1 MRTAARLVG
10 WWLVL
15 WGVWLLYVGQHHAQ
29 EVVAGAAA
37 AALSTALAVGVA
49 GAARSR
55 YRLDP
60 RPLTRAWVLPWSV
73 VRDFAVVAI
82 ALTRGRPRG
91 EWDTIELPVSGDDPE
106 SAGCRAL
113 LAVLASIA
121 PNTYVVDLDRE
132 RGVAQVH
139 NLDPRRARQKLR

>member
-29 EVVAGAAA
+29 EVVAGAVA
-37 AALSTALAVGVA
+37 AALSTALALGVA
-49 GAARSR
+49 RAARSR

-60 RPLTRAWVLPWSV
+60 QPLTRAWRLPWNV
-73 VRDFAVVAI
+73 VRDFAVVSI
-82 ALTRGRPRG
+82 ALVHGRPRG
-91 EWDTIELPVSGDDPE
+91 AWETIELPVRGDDPR
-106 SAGCRAL
+106 SAGRRAL

-121 PNTYVVDLDRE
+121 PNTYLVDIDRE
-132 RGVAQVH
+132 RGVAHVH
-139 NLDPRRARQKLR
+139 NLDPRRARQKLP

>member
-29 EVVAGAAA
+29 EVVAGAVA

-49 GAARSR
+49 RLAGSR

-60 RPLTRAWVLPWSV
+60 QPLERAWALPWSV
-73 VRDFAVVAI
+73 VRDFAVVTL
-82 ALTRGRPRG
+82 ALARGRPVG
-91 EWDTIELPVSGDDPE
+91 TWDTIEVPVRGDDPR
-106 SAGCRAL
+106 SAGRRAL
-113 LAVLASIA
+113 LAILASIA
-121 PNTYVVDLDRE
+121 PNTYVVDFDRE
-132 RGVAQVH
+132 RGLAQVH
-139 NLDPRRARQKLR
+139 NLDPRRARQKLP